1 MRYPPLNHYNITKV
15 NYNTA
20 TAVIELLKLIPFQE
34 GSGNKCEKDYDNGVF
49 L

>member
-1 MRYPPLNHYNITKV
+1 MQVLFNN
-15 NYNTA
+15 
-20 TAVIELLKLIPFQE
+20 IELLKLFPFQE